1 MRVFWGEF
9 WRHEGDEGRE
19 GRKGPGH
26 SRKRKSVTGGM
37 GAAWGKAES
46 VAGKRRSGNF
56 AEQGLTV
63 ASSGQANLRISV
75 TCKGKGART
84 GCEDVRGCVPIK
96 LSEH

>member
-1 MRVFWGEF
+1 MKG
-9 WRHEGDEGRE
+9 GKEGRDLGTQ
-19 GRKGPGH
+19 GRENRSQVGW
-26 SRKRKSVTGGM
+26 

-75 TCKGKGART
+75 TCRGKGART
-84 GCEDVRGCVPIK
+84 GREERVR
-96 LSEH
+96 LRSHQTF